1 MTTHRTS
8 AGHDTGGGLHAR
20 VRVERLGHVLDVTL
34 DAGPGEV
41 LAVVG
46 PNGSGKTTLLRCL
59 AGLQRLH
66 GGRLTWGDRVWEDP
80 GSRVRVTAAERQV
93 GLVPQDLRLFP
104 HLTALDNVA
113 FGPRCRGERP
123 AAARRRAR
131 EWLEVLGVGELSG
144 RRPDQLSGG
153 QAQRVAIARALAAE
167 PSLLLLDEPLAALDP
182 GVAMTL
188 RLELARHLAAYDG
201 VTLLVTHDAVDA
213 LTLAHRVVVLD
224 EGRVVQDGAPAEV
237 ARRPATEHVA
247 RLVGLNVLRGRSRGT
262 LVTLPGE
269 AVLATATEHDGPVV
283 VTFPPTAVT
292 VALEPSAGSAR
303 NQWPGRIVSVA
314 PHGLAVRVHLDAAG
328 GVLADV
334 TAESAGRLGLTPG
347 REVWAAVKATETTV
361 RAESFGTMPTHRPPL
376 P

>member
-1 MTTHRTS
+1 VTTDPSGAERE
-8 AGHDTGGGLHAR
+8 AAAGLHAR
-20 VRVERLGHVLDVTL
+20 VRVERPGHLLDVTL
-34 DAGPGEV
+34 DARPGEV

-59 AGLQRLH
+59 AGLQQLH
-66 GGRLTWGDRVWEDP
+66 AGSLRWGDRLWEEP
-80 GSRVRVTAAERQV
+80 ASRVRVVAADRAV

-104 HLTALDNVA
+104 HLSALDNVA
-113 FGPRCRGERP
+113 FGPRCRGERMSS
-123 AAARRRAR
+123 ARRRAQ
-131 EWLEVLGVGELSG
+131 EWLDLLGVGDLAG
-144 RRPDQLSGG
+144 RRPAQLSGG
-153 QAQRVAIARALAAE
+153 QAQRVAIARALAVQ

-224 EGRVVQDGAPAEV
+224 EGRVVQDGPPAEV

-262 LVTLPGE
+262 VVTLPGD
-269 AVLATATEHDGPVV
+269 ATLATATEHDGPVV

-292 VALEPSAGSAR
+292 VSLEPSAGSAR
-303 NQWPGRIVSVA
+303 NQWPGAIVSVA

-347 REVWAAVKATETTV
+347 RRVWAAVKATETTV
-361 RAESFGTMPTHRPPL
+361 RPESLGPPPAPAAPL